1 MTAEGISMY
10 DFGEILL
17 AHTTL
22 TGDEHTEVGG
32 CDLHS
37 HLYAA
42 IEQRAI
48 AYDTKS
54 LLNGL

>member
-1 MTAEGISMY
+1 MY
-10 DFGEILL
+10 NLGEILL

-22 TGDEHTEVGG
+22 TCDEHTEVGG